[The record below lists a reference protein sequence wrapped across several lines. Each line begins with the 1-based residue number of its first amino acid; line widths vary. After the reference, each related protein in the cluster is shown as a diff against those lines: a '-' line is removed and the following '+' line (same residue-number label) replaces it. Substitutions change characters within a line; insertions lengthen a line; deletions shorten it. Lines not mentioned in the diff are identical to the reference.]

1 MIVYFDI
8 SAFLILLV
16 LGFSIISRK
25 LYKGKTDKSFLI
37 LLLDSFL
44 ITVFDIISSYFDAY
58 SNGFSLWLIKVAN
71 YGYFISYSFLPLCYI
86 VYIVSL
92 TDIWH
97 IILKSK
103 IKTVM
108 TLLPFIIDLILL
120 SINEWTHILFYFD
133 EQNHYVRGDFVV
145 LLQVVGFLSMI
156 FGCYLIHKY
165 RLSLAKTKRVALY
178 SVYVLVMGT
187 TIIQWLFANCLLT
200 ALAITLGIML
210 IVVMVQRPE
219 ERLELNTGF
228 DKFEA
233 YITDAKRVYQVQ
245 KPTKLLIVDIAN
257 FSSISTVL
265 PYEARKELIQN
276 IAKAMEQIHNK
287 YVNTLLVNY
296 YYLDDGRF
304 RLLFVEKDEKKVDLF
319 AEKLVEYFSQT
330 FKISQLDLNLITYVC
345 KVDCLKDTEDFLM
358 LYNFESHFVEET
370 KYEQKVFLASELISK
385 NQFKYSNNIN
395 TIIDDALINK
405 RFQVYYQPIYSVE
418 LKKFT
423 SAEALIRLIDEKYGF
438 ISPEIFIPI
447 AEKSGA
453 IHKIGEYVLEE
464 VFKFMCSEEYA
475 KLGLEY
481 IEINLSV
488 TQCMQVDLAEKVDAL
503 MQKYHIRPEY
513 INLEI
518 TETAAVMS
526 QTVMEENLEKL
537 SKLGISFSLDDYGT
551 GYSNIKRITELPLKI
566 IKLDKTFACN
576 IEKPKMEILLESTVK
591 MMKAM
596 NMKIVVEGVETEE
609 MLNKFKELNCE
620 LIQGYY
626 FSKPLPKKDFIDY
639 IERQNEIGQLV

>member
-8 SAFLILLV
+8 SALLILLM
-16 LGFSIISRK
+16 LGFSIISRRR
-25 LYKGKTDKSFLI
+25 YKGETDKSLII
-37 LLLDSFL
+37 LLLDSFF
-44 ITVFDIISSYFDAY
+44 ITVFDIISVYLDIY
-58 SNGFSLWLIKVAN
+58 SSGFSLWFIKAVN

-103 IKTVM
+103 IKTAI
-108 TLLPFIIDLILL
+108 TLLPFIIDIILL
-120 SINEWTHILFYFD
+120 SVNEWTHILFYFD
-133 EQNHYVRGDFVV
+133 EQNHYIRGKFVV
-145 LLQVVGFLSMI
+145 LLQVVGFLSML

-165 RLSLAKTKRVALY
+165 RLSLSKTKRVALY

-187 TIIQWLFANCLLT
+187 TIIQWLFANYLLT

-210 IVVMVQRPE
+210 IVIMVQRPE

-233 YITDAKRVYQVQ
+233 YITDVKRVYQVQ

-265 PYEARKELIQN
+265 PYEARKRLIQS
-276 IAKAMEQIHNK
+276 IAKSVEKINNK
-287 YVNTLLVNY
+287 YINTLLVNF

-304 RLLFVEKDEKKVDLF
+304 RLLFTEKDEKKVDLF

-330 FKISQLDLNLITYVC
+330 FKISQLDLNLMTYIC

-385 NQFKYSNNIN
+385 NRFKYSNNIN
-395 TIIDDALINK
+395 AIIDDALVNK
-405 RFQVYYQPIYSVE
+405 KFQVYYQPIYSVE
-418 LKKFT
+418 LKRFT
-423 SAEALIRLIDEKYGF
+423 SAEALIRLIDEKHGF

-475 KLGLEY
+475 KLGLDY

-488 TQCMQVDLAEKVDAL
+488 TQCMQVDLAEKVDVL
-503 MQKYHIRPEY
+503 MKKYHIKPEY

-566 IKLDKTFACN
+566 IKLDKTFANN
-576 IEKPKMEILLESTVK
+576 IKKPKMEILLESTVK

-620 LIQGYY
+620 LIQGFY

-639 IERQNEIGQLV
+639 IERQNEVGQLV